1 MPELSRFNGMVI
13 YMQFYDTKHHKTSP
27 HIHVYY
33 GDFEASVGIDGELMA
48 GSLPR
53 KQLVFIQAWLA
64 LHEEEAY
71 AAWNR
76 AVQGEHF
83 EKDRAAGLTGG
94 MIECMNCNGIV
105 YAGNPTPMKEVI
117 YAGYRGN
124 YMIRVAFNTGE
135 VVDVNIYAWL

>member
-13 YMQFYDTKHHKTSP
+13 YMQFYDTKHHNKP

-71 AAWNR
+71 AAWNK

-83 EKDRAAGLTGG
+83 EKHRAAGLTGG
-94 MIECMNCNGIV
+94 MIECMNSMALCTQGIQ
-105 YAGNPTPMKEVI
+105 
-117 YAGYRGN
+117 R
-124 YMIRVAFNTGE
+124 
-135 VVDVNIYAWL
+135 L

>member
-1 MPELSRFNGMVI
+1 MAWSFISTIRSTI
-13 YMQFYDTKHHKTSP
+13 TSL

-71 AAWNR
+71 AAWNK

-83 EKDRAAGLTGG
+83 EKIAPLA
-94 MIECMNCNGIV
+94 
-105 YAGNPTPMKEVI
+105 
-117 YAGYRGN
+117 
-124 YMIRVAFNTGE
+124 
-135 VVDVNIYAWL
+135 

>member
-1 MPELSRFNGMVI
+1 MLQYNKVIEKRGERMPELSRFNGMVI
-13 YMQFYDTKHHKTSP
+13 YMQFYDTKHHNKP

-53 KQLVFIQAWLA
+53 KQRVFIQAWLA

-71 AAWNR
+71 AAWNK

-83 EKDRAAGLTGG
+83 EKIAPLA
-94 MIECMNCNGIV
+94 
-105 YAGNPTPMKEVI
+105 
-117 YAGYRGN
+117 
-124 YMIRVAFNTGE
+124 
-135 VVDVNIYAWL
+135 

>member
-13 YMQFYDTKHHKTSP
+13 YMQFYDTKHHNKP

-71 AAWNR
+71 AAWNK
-76 AVQGEHF
+76 AVQGLSLIHSYL
-83 EKDRAAGLTGG
+83 RSGAGCRRVLRPKGNVRPFARETLQPLYPVRVEVGPVSYTHLD
-94 MIECMNCNGIV
+94 V
-105 YAGNPTPMKEVI
+105 YKRQVPFIQRLIK
-117 YAGYRGN
+117 
-124 YMIRVAFNTGE
+124 
-135 VVDVNIYAWL
+135 

>member
-1 MPELSRFNGMVI
+1 MNSKIFETSSRKLENFLFAHDIQHVSFYKNELDGLTVWQYAVDDYFVHVLREYKIVLSRKI
-13 YMQFYDTKHHKTSP
+13 YMQFYDTKHHNKP

-71 AAWNR
+71 AAWNK

-83 EKDRAAGLTGG
+83 EKIAPLA
-94 MIECMNCNGIV
+94 
-105 YAGNPTPMKEVI
+105 
-117 YAGYRGN
+117 
-124 YMIRVAFNTGE
+124 
-135 VVDVNIYAWL
+135 